1 MTGPQNETPSGNDT
15 PTPGETPSEAPTRSS
30 RSRASSSG
38 AASAEPKP
46 DAPAQPASS
55 DAAGTGSAAAGQA
68 TAAVSSAMTA
78 VRERLQTGEQ
88 LILLGAALIVLS
100 YVLFQLILGN
110 RVFSDIT
117 MLVAVLTLLAIWAH
131 RWGHFDLGDS
141 YRVLVGALGI
151 VLALFAILNFLDRIR
166 FGINAQD
173 FQLLG
178 ILLFWVGGI
187 MAGYGAWLLIR
198 ARN

>member
-1 MTGPQNETPSGNDT
+1 MTGPENETPAGNET
-15 PTPGETPSEAPTRSS
+15 PTPSETPTRSS
-30 RSRASSSG
+30 RSRGASTSG
-38 AASAEPKP
+38 SAATTPEAAPPPPPSA
-46 DAPAQPASS
+46 DAGA
-55 DAAGTGSAAAGQA
+55 GSAAAGQA

-88 LILLGAALIVLS
+88 LVLLGAAVIVLS

-117 MLVAVLTLLAIWAH
+117 MLVAVLALLTIWAH

-141 YRVLVGALGI
+141 YRLLVAALGI
-151 VLALFAILNFLDRIR
+151 ALALFAVLNFLDRIR

-178 ILLFWVGGI
+178 VLLFWVGGI
-187 MAGYGAWLLIR
+187 VAGYGAWLLTR
-198 ARN
+198 SRS

>member
-1 MTGPQNETPSGNDT
+1 MTGPENETPAGN
-15 PTPGETPSEAPTRSS
+15 ETPTRSS
-30 RSRASSSG
+30 RARAASPSSG
-38 AASAEPKP
+38 SAGSTPQAAPP
-46 DAPAQPASS
+46 PPPPPPPPA
-55 DAAGTGSAAAGQA
+55 DTGGTGSAAAGQA

-88 LILLGAALIVLS
+88 LVLLGAALILLS

-110 RVFSDIT
+110 RVFQDMT
-117 MLVAVLTLLAIWAH
+117 VLVAVLALLAIWAQ
-131 RWGHFDLGDS
+131 RWGHYDLGGG
-141 YRVLVGALGI
+141 YRMLVGALG
-151 VLALFAILNFLDRIR
+151 VALALFAILNFLDRIR

-187 MAGYGAWLLIR
+187 VAGYGGWLLFR
-198 ARN
+198 ARE